1 MLVTVPCLLQLVI
14 CFSDYLATLTFQE
27 KKTDMAKNGTQ
38 ESNFTFSPYRT
49 DKFEA
54 HRKRMP
60 IIKCSCGFKILVV
73 PDLKAMNQAIINHV
87 AKHNKSSL
95 ERIENFLAKQVIIA
109 ASNRP

>member
-27 KKTDMAKNGTQ
+27 KKTDMAKKGIQ

-54 HRKRMP
+54 HKKSMP
-60 IIKCSCGFKILVV
+60 IIKCSCGFKILVI
-73 PDLKAMNQAIINHV
+73 PDLKAMDRAIKNHV
-87 AKHNKSSL
+87 TNHKKAFSK
-95 ERIENFLAKQVIIA
+95 RFTDFLTEQVLIV
-109 ASNRP
+109 ASNKA